1 MSKVFR
7 AVGQVAGVVAAVAA
21 FIPGGQPI
29 AAIAAGVAAVANV
42 GAALTAKPPRNRQ
55 QGTLNE
61 TTIGTNQANR
71 CLLGETY
78 DGGAIVHEAGYGA
91 TLKKVKN
98 PYYFRATTYSFC
110 GPVEELVQVYADFD
124 PITLSGNA
132 ATGFYS
138 GFLYV
143 DSQLGATPESSAL
156 APQWAG
162 CPQWGSDYKL
172 SGHAALGFSL
182 LFDKEGERFASGQP
196 QFGAVWKGV
205 KVYDPRL
212 DSTFPGGSGSHRIA
226 NEATWAYSENPAL
239 HALTYAYGRYQ
250 NGVKVFGVDLGA
262 SSIDLAGA
270 AAWANLCDANDWKV
284 GGRIEEPGDKWNNL
298 KMICQAGGCEPV
310 LSGGILRWKWQKPHV
325 SLKTITADY
334 LASPELEVPSNQ
346 TWKARRNTIVPLW
359 RSSANQWEFVQTTP
373 VTKAEWLTEDGE
385 EKSYEQQFQLV
396 QDADQAAQLGAYQI
410 AEERGAGAI
419 TLVLKPEFM
428 AYEPGDGLTIDI
440 AEAGLDMVKVIVTSR
455 SVAPDTG
462 EVTLTFMTRD
472 DGVDAWALSQ
482 TGTGPG
488 ATTVTTPQERDQ
500 AAGNN
505 QNPLGYGSILIANSY
520 VANAGGVGGVNPV
533 SAEDAGSDAT
543 INIDVHDRVYA
554 DRTVECDAGSITGLS
569 YSVEYL
575 IYYDDADRAG
585 GAVAYQATTVA
596 NDAINTVTNPD
607 RHFVGFVTT
616 PALGGGGTTGGG
628 AGPPGW
634 GGGGEIP

>member
-1 MSKVFR
+1 MSKVLR
-7 AVGQVAGVVAAVAA
+7 IVGAIASVAAV
-21 FIPGGQPI
+21 IPGPHQPFA
-29 AAIAAGVAAVANV
+29 AAIAVTANI
-42 GAALTAKPPRNRQ
+42 GAQLTAKPPRSRA

-61 TTIGTNQANR
+61 TVVGANQPMPY
-71 CLLGETY
+71 LIGETY
-78 DGGAIVHEAGYGA
+78 SGGVMLHEAGYGA
-91 TLKKVKN
+91 ALKKVKN
-98 PYYFRATTYSFC
+98 PYYFRPMTFSFC
-110 GPVEELVQVYADFD
+110 GPVDSLVGFYADFD
-124 PITLSGNA
+124 EITLAGTA

-138 GFLYV
+138 GFMWADV
-143 DSQLGATPESSAL
+143 QLGATPEANAL

-162 CPQWGSDYKL
+162 APGWGSDYKL
-172 SGHAALGFSL
+172 SGHAAIGISL

-196 QFGAVWKGV
+196 QFGAVWRGV

-212 DSTFPGGSGSHRIA
+212 DSTYPGGSGAQRIT
-226 NEATWAYSENPAL
+226 NEATWAYSDNPAL

-262 SSIDLAGA
+262 DAIDLAGA
-270 AAWANLCDANDWKV
+270 VAWANLCDANDWKV
-284 GGRIEEPGDKWNNL
+284 GETIYEPGDKWNNL
-298 KMICQAGGCEPV
+298 KLICQAGACEPV

-325 SLKTITADY
+325 SLKTITSDD
-334 LASPELEVPSNQ
+334 LANPELEVPSNQ
-346 TWKARRNTIVPLW
+346 TWKSRRNTIIPKW
-359 RSSANQWEFVQTTP
+359 RSSANQWNYVQSIP
-373 VTKAEWLTEDGE
+373 VTKSEWLTEDGE
-385 EKSYEQQFQLV
+385 KKEFEQQFDLV
-396 QDADQAAQLGAYQI
+396 QVADQSAQLGAYQV
-410 AEERGAGAI
+410 AEERNAGAI

-428 AYEPGDGLTIDI
+428 IYDPGDGLTIDI
-440 AEAGLDMVKVIVTSR
+440 PEAGLAIVKVIVLSR
-455 SVAPDTG
+455 AVAPDTG
-462 EVTLTFMTRD
+462 EVTMAFMTRD
-472 DGVDAWALSQ
+472 PGVDAWALSQ

-500 AAGNN
+500 AAGSN

-543 INIDVHDRVYA
+543 INIDLHDRVYA

-569 YSVEYL
+569 YSTEYL

-628 AGPPGW
+628 GTPPGW
-634 GGGGEIP
+634 DGVGQVP